1 MKEYFVLATNEHE
14 YIAENNH
21 MTQCIGEAKV
31 FSTFKDAETAAK
43 NILEH
48 YVIYN
53 LNILSIKTK
62 VLKRY
67 AKRMQIICLDKE

>member
-1 MKEYFVLATNEHE
+1 MKEYFILAINDHE
-14 YIAENNH
+14 YIAEDNH
-21 MTQCIGEAKV
+21 VTQHISEAKV
-31 FSTFKDAETAAK
+31 FSTFKDAETSAK

-48 YVIYN
+48 YIIYN

-67 AKRMQIICLDKE
+67 AKRMQIVCLDKE